1 MLYGILTHTIKL
13 IEEAAMKVKLHKNVI
28 YILTVLISVLFI
40 VLGYRINKPDLI
52 EQEYNKS
59 YRARVIS
66 LEETIREE
74 SDFADEYSTTIIR
87 FKAEITN
94 DEYKGKIVEAY
105 QYIDNIVTVNP
116 KIIETGDKII
126 ISSLISRVGEG
137 EEWVFLEY
145 DRSGILSGLVVGFIA
160 LMVLFERKKG
170 FNTVI
175 SLIFTCL
182 AIFMV
187 FIPSILKGRN
197 IYLSSISVSI
207 FIIFMTLLLL
217 NGANKK
223 TLCAIVGNLG
233 GLLIAGLLAFITSE
247 MMHLTGLIDDDSIF
261 LLMIGTETPIDLKA
275 ILWAGIVI
283 GSLGA
288 VMDVSMSIASPMHEL
303 AENMSDRSFKSM
315 LKSGIN
321 IGQDAIGTMTN
332 TLVLAYIGSSL
343 SVVLLLM
350 VNYKDHQSCSFSGN
364 YSDIKGNVTYDE
376 NKIKAYLDNYIY
388 PVCIIL
394 GELIIQNENATK
406 KEMMNKLSSLTW

>member
-1 MLYGILTHTIKL
+1 
-13 IEEAAMKVKLHKNVI
+13 MKPNLHKSTI
-28 YILTVLISVLFI
+28 YIITVLISILFI
-40 VLGYRINKPDLI
+40 ALGYKINKPELI

-66 LEETIREE
+66 IEETIHEE
-74 SDFADEYSTTIIR
+74 SEYAEDYSTTTIR
-87 FKAEITN
+87 FKAQITN
-94 DEYKGKIVEAY
+94 DEHKGRIVEAY
-105 QYIDNIVTVNP
+105 QYIDSIVSVNP
-116 KIIETGDKII
+116 KVIEIGDKII
-126 ISSLISRVGEG
+126 ISSLIARAGEG

-145 DRSGILSGLVVGFIA
+145 DRSTILIGLFLGFIA

-170 FNTVI
+170 FNTVL

-197 IYLSSISVSI
+197 IYLSSIFVSI

-233 GLLIAGLLAFITSE
+233 GLLIAGLLAYMISE
-247 MMHLTGLIDDDSIF
+247 VMHLTGLIDDDSIF
-261 LLMIGTETPIDLKA
+261 LLMINTEAPIDLKA

-288 VMDVSMSIASPMHEL
+288 VMDVSMSIASSMNEL
-303 AENMSDRSFKSM
+303 AENMCEKSFKSM

-350 VNYKDHQSCSFSGN
+350 VNYKDVLLLFN
-364 YSDIKGNVTYDE
+364 LEMIVFE
-376 NKIKAYLDNYIY
+376 
-388 PVCIIL
+388 
-394 GELIIQNENATK
+394 IIQAIIGSMGILFAIPITALFAAYVF
-406 KEMMNKLSSLTW
+406 NK

>member
-1 MLYGILTHTIKL
+1 
-13 IEEAAMKVKLHKNVI
+13 MKPNLHKGAI
-28 YILTVLISVLFI
+28 YIITILISILFI
-40 VLGYRINKPDLI
+40 ALGYRINKSGLTA
-52 EQEYNKS
+52 QEYNKS
-59 YRARVIS
+59 YRARVLSI
-66 LEETIREE
+66 EETSHEE
-74 SDFADEYSTTIIR
+74 SDYAEDYSTTTIR
-87 FKAEITN
+87 FKAQITN
-94 DEYKGKIVEAY
+94 DEHKGKIVEAY
-105 QYIDNIVTVNP
+105 QYIDSIVSVNP
-116 KIIETGDKII
+116 KVIETGDKII
-126 ISSLISRVGEG
+126 MSSLISRTGAG

-145 DRSGILSGLVVGFIA
+145 DRSSILIGLLLGFII

-170 FNTVI
+170 FNTVV
-175 SLIFTCL
+175 SLVFTCL

-197 IYLSSISVSI
+197 IYLSSIFVSI

-233 GLLIAGLLAFITSE
+233 GLLIAGLLAYMISE
-247 MMHLTGLIDDDSIF
+247 VMHLTGLIDDDSIF
-261 LLMIGTETPIDLKA
+261 LLMINTEAPIDLKA

-288 VMDVSMSIASPMHEL
+288 VMDVSMSIASSMNEL
-303 AENMSDRSFKSM
+303 AENMCEKSFKSM

-350 VNYKDHQSCSFSGN
+350 VNYKDVLLLFN
-364 YSDIKGNVTYDE
+364 LEMIVFE
-376 NKIKAYLDNYIY
+376 
-388 PVCIIL
+388 
-394 GELIIQNENATK
+394 IIQAIIGSMGILFAIPITALFAAYVF
-406 KEMMNKLSSLTW
+406 NK

>member
-1 MLYGILTHTIKL
+1 
-13 IEEAAMKVKLHKNVI
+13 MKPNLHKSTI
-28 YILTVLISVLFI
+28 YIITVLISILFI
-40 VLGYRINKPDLI
+40 ALGYKINKPELI

-66 LEETIREE
+66 IEETIHEE
-74 SDFADEYSTTIIR
+74 SEYAEDYSTTTIR
-87 FKAEITN
+87 FKAQITN
-94 DEYKGKIVEAY
+94 DEHKERIVEAY
-105 QYIDNIVTVNP
+105 QYIDSIVSVNP
-116 KIIETGDKII
+116 KVIETGDKII
-126 ISSLISRVGEG
+126 ISSLIARAGEG

-145 DRSGILSGLVVGFIA
+145 DRSTILIGLFLGFIA

-170 FNTVI
+170 FNTVL

-197 IYLSSISVSI
+197 IYISSIFVSI

-233 GLLIAGLLAFITSE
+233 GLLIAGLLAYMISE
-247 MMHLTGLIDDDSIF
+247 VMHLTGLIDDDSIF
-261 LLMIGTETPIDLKA
+261 LLMINTEAPIDLKA

-288 VMDVSMSIASPMHEL
+288 VMDVSMSIASSMNEL
-303 AENMSDRSFKSM
+303 AENMCEKSFKSM

-350 VNYKDHQSCSFSGN
+350 VNYKDVLLLFN
-364 YSDIKGNVTYDE
+364 LEMIVFE
-376 NKIKAYLDNYIY
+376 
-388 PVCIIL
+388 
-394 GELIIQNENATK
+394 IIQAIIGSMGILFAIPITALFAAYVF
-406 KEMMNKLSSLTW
+406 NK